1 MGGRGA
7 GKLSLD
13 WKLAKVSC
21 PLFQQLKTPSSKRP
35 AKGQWVRIDSFVLS
49 VAVVA
54 VVHVAAIFCVVIVF
68 LFLVFNE
75 LSVNIRSCAVD
86 WFMSLASVLLLCAA
100 AFFIALVYAL
110 SPTASLG
117 ANQSKRSATSHVVL
131 LLYKRMLE
139 LRSECRWDRSEANSV
154 LLHASVL

>member
-100 AFFIALVYAL
+100 AFFNCSCVCPLAYSIAWGESVKAQCHVACRASAL
-110 SPTASLG
+110 QKDA
-117 ANQSKRSATSHVVL
+117 
-131 LLYKRMLE
+131 
-139 LRSECRWDRSEANSV
+139 
-154 LLHASVL
+154 